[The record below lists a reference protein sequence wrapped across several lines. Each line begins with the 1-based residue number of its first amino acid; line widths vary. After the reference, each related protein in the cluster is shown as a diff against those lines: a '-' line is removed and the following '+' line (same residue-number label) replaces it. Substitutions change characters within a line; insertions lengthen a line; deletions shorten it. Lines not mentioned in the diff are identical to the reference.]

1 MKNSQDAKSRLGNLL
16 LKEKIY
22 VMIFSEA
29 ISEAK
34 GSFYV

>member
-1 MKNSQDAKSRLGNLL
+1 MKNSQDAKSRLGNL